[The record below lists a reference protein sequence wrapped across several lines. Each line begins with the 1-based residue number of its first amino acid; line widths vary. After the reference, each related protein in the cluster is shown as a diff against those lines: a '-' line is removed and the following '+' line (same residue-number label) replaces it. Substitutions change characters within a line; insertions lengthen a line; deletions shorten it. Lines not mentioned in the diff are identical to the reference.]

1 MPLSKLVGLYALTL
15 AAFLAVDV
23 VWLTT
28 ATPRLYRPAL
38 SGILATE
45 PNIPAAI
52 VFYLAYVVGVIAL
65 AVIPGV
71 QAGSLVAALWRG
83 ALFGFLAYATYD
95 LTNMAT
101 IRDWP
106 LHITLI
112 DLAWGTTLTSLTTI
126 AGYYAAL
133 WLRIAV

>member
-1 MPLSKLVGLYALTL
+1 MPMWKIAATYGMTLV
-15 AAFLAVDV
+15 AFLAVDV

-38 SGILATE
+38 SGLLASE
-45 PNIPAAI
+45 PNLAAAAI
-52 VFYLAYVVGVIAL
+52 FYLLYVVGIVAL

-71 QAGSLVAALWRG
+71 NSGSLVDALWRG

-95 LTNMAT
+95 LTNLAT
-101 IRDWP
+101 LRDWP

-112 DLAWGTTLTSLTTI
+112 DLVWGTTLTTVTTL
-126 AGYYAAL
+126 AGYYAAN
-133 WLRIAV
+133 WLKLGS